1 MIYCIILLI
10 LLEINKKNP
19 KNDIVSKHNK
29 IMANINQFNAF
40 ISSKIFPNKKN
51 IQIFNMKA
59 LINELS
65 SGESYTIHLN
75 IFHQILLIIQKT
87 LFDKYE
93 DNESLN
99 SFNIYRT
106 RTLYQRD
113 RNSEININTT
123 FDGYYANKTQIFLNN
138 NSLKDSLS
146 QFSDYSSI
154 HHKNNLY
161 VAPNKSYINLCNNDL
176 FSEKVNIP
184 DANNN
189 ATNIS
194 NINKTDILSDKGSSI
209 YNIKI

>member
-1 MIYCIILLI
+1 
-10 LLEINKKNP
+10 
-19 KNDIVSKHNK
+19 
-29 IMANINQFNAF
+29 
-40 ISSKIFPNKKN
+40 
-51 IQIFNMKA
+51 
-59 LINELS
+59 
-65 SGESYTIHLN
+65 
-75 IFHQILLIIQKT
+75 
-87 LFDKYE
+87 
-93 DNESLN
+93 
-99 SFNIYRT
+99 
-106 RTLYQRD
+106 
-113 RNSEININTT
+113 
-123 FDGYYANKTQIFLNN
+123 LNN

-154 HHKNNLY
+154 HHKDNLY